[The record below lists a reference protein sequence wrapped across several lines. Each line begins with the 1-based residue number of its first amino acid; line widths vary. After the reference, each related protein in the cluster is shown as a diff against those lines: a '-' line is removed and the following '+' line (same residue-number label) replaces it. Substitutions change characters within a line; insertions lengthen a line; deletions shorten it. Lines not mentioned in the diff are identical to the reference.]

1 MRADYRVTLDACVLA
16 NPTLCD
22 LLLRLA
28 EKPRLYLPCWSEEIL
43 DEVHRTQTGKLP
55 RPFPKER
62 ADSFRKAV
70 ETAFPEAMVEGFSHL
85 VPAMTNDAKDR
96 HVLAAAYHAGSPLIL
111 TFNLRDFG
119 KDALEPLGI
128 EAQHPQDYLVSLYEF
143 EPATVVQKLS
153 AMAARRKLELVDLL
167 LRMGKSVP
175 VFASRL
181 IEDLSL
187 S

>member
-1 MRADYRVTLDACVLA
+1 MRAGHRVTLDACVLA
-16 NPTLCD
+16 SPTLCD

-28 EKPRLYLPCWSEEIL
+28 EKPRLYLPCWSAEIL

-55 RPFPKER
+55 FPFPKER
-62 ADSFRKAV
+62 ADSFRVAV
-70 ETAFPEAMVEGFSHL
+70 ETAFPEAMVYGYGHL
-85 VPAMTNDAKDR
+85 VPAMTNDPKDR

-111 TFNLRDFG
+111 TFNLKDFRRE
-119 KDALEPLGI
+119 ALEPLGI

-153 AMAARRKLELVDLL
+153 AMAARRNLELAGLL
-167 LRMGKSVP
+167 LQMGKSVP

-181 IEDLSL
+181 MEDLGL
-187 S
+187 R